1 MADASTS
8 TPTAAVIKAADMNLD
23 LQQDCVNCAT
33 AALQRYSKHTEIAAF
48 IKKEFDAKYSPTWHV
63 IVGENFGSYVTHE
76 TKHFVY
82 FYLGDVAVLIWKS
95 C

>member
-1 MADASTS
+1 MSSRKTPFGVVSTMADASTS

-48 IKKEFDAKYSPTWHV
+48 IKKEFECDRANNGVCTEKNIDLYR
-63 IVGENFGSYVTHE
+63 
-76 TKHFVY
+76 
-82 FYLGDVAVLIWKS
+82 
-95 C
+95 